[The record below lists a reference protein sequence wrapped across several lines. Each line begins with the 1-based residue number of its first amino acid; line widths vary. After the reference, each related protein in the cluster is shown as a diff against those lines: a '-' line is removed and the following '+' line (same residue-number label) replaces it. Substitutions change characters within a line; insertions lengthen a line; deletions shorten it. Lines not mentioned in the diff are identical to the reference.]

1 MASGPGTTA
10 TTAALSPCSAAA
22 ALRYLALRIFSAH
35 IIHAPSSH
43 RRPESQFLPLPWF
56 SLHSFFSSPL
66 HPLTIP
72 ALPQDQ
78 LSARFCF
85 FLVVFPLQ
93 ARSHPSRSFRSLYLQ
108 STNAF
113 ADFCRFEACSLSPFH
128 RDTRHSFTQLLVSSS
143 ANLLLLEVTRLSC
156 RYPLIAIARLRFNTS
171 TSSVAGPF
179 YQLRGLDN
187 S

>member
-1 MASGPGTTA
+1 
-10 TTAALSPCSAAA
+10 L
-22 ALRYLALRIFSAH
+22 
-35 IIHAPSSH
+35 
-43 RRPESQFLPLPWF
+43 
-56 SLHSFFSSPL
+56 FFSC
-66 HPLTIP
+66 
-72 ALPQDQ
+72 
-78 LSARFCF
+78 R
-85 FLVVFPLQ
+85 FPLQ

-171 TSSVAGPF
+171 TSSVASPF
-179 YQLRGLDN
+179 YQHSSRVTPRQLDN